1 MEGRFVTLFNALPAA
16 GFRSPF
22 TKYLVYYDGPV
33 AEADLCGQG
42 ASDATGF
49 GLAAMYVQACSGAP
63 VSVVA
68 AHELLHT
75 LGAVPRGAPNRCPD
89 PNGAHTCD
97 SMADL
102 MHPFLDTSPLDA
114 KLLDPGRD
122 DYYGHS
128 GTFTDSQDS
137 PWLVQLDRQ
146 QPFTTTISGSRWSD
160 GRRARPRLRAD
171 LHDHVERVDA
181 SHPES
186 CSPSRVEARSLGRR
200 VHRRLDLR
208 CHGRPPASRCR
219 RSSLL
224 SVFRL
229 SVAVSGRGAVR
240 SSRAG
245 ITCRPRCSAA
255 FPSFAPVGLDRDA
268 GEGLAVPLLERRV
281 PRNETHVHGPD
292 DCCDERSS
300 CLFTRV
306 VPRLTSSR
314 RSGSVLRVEAKHD
327 VLVVGAGCAG
337 MRAAIEA
344 FDAGADV
351 AMISKIHPVRSHSGA
366 AEGGINAALGNA
378 SEDDPEK
385 HAFDTVKGSDYL
397 GDQDAIEILCQEAP
411 DDVYQLEH
419 WGAVFSR
426 TPDGRIAQRPFGA
439 AGEPRT
445 AYAADITG
453 HVLIHVLYE
462 QVMKRDIKTYEEFFA
477 WKLVIDED
485 RCQGVIS
492 WDLLDGGLKSIGA
505 KTVILATGGA
515 GRLYTGTTNAYAC
528 TGDGMTMALR
538 AGVALKDME
547 MMQFHPTTLAPTG
560 VLITEGCRGE
570 GAYLLNAQ
578 SERFL
583 IRYAPNAMELASR
596 DVISRAEQTEI
607 DEGRG
612 IDGNVMLDLRHL
624 GAERILERLH
634 GTRELSMTFA
644 GVDPIFEP
652 IPVRPGAHYHMGG
665 VDTDV
670 WGRTS
675 LEGLYAAGEVACV
688 SVHGANRLGGN
699 ALMETITYGKRAG
712 AHAADWA
719 LSNTTIT
726 VPPSVEEDAERELK
740 TLLDRTDGER
750 PWQIRDELAETMH
763 VNFGVFRREEQML
776 AQGDLVQKLRERY
789 ERVVVED
796 KGDVFNTD
804 LTQALELG
812 FLLELAECMIV
823 SGLARK
829 ESRGAHARPYDYPD
843 RDDESYL
850 KHTLVTWEDDAPKLD
865 WKPVTMTKWEPEERK
880 Y

>member
-1 MEGRFVTLFNALPAA
+1 
-16 GFRSPF
+16 
-22 TKYLVYYDGPV
+22 
-33 AEADLCGQG
+33 
-42 ASDATGF
+42 
-49 GLAAMYVQACSGAP
+49 
-63 VSVVA
+63 VV
-68 AHELLHT
+68 
-75 LGAVPRGAPNRCPD
+75 
-89 PNGAHTCD
+89 
-97 SMADL
+97 
-102 MHPFLDTSPLDA
+102 
-114 KLLDPGRD
+114 
-122 DYYGHS
+122 
-128 GTFTDSQDS
+128 
-137 PWLVQLDRQ
+137 
-146 QPFTTTISGSRWSD
+146 
-160 GRRARPRLRAD
+160 
-171 LHDHVERVDA
+171 
-181 SHPES
+181 
-186 CSPSRVEARSLGRR
+186 
-200 VHRRLDLR
+200 
-208 CHGRPPASRCR
+208 
-219 RSSLL
+219 
-224 SVFRL
+224 
-229 SVAVSGRGAVR
+229 
-240 SSRAG
+240 
-245 ITCRPRCSAA
+245 
-255 FPSFAPVGLDRDA
+255 
-268 GEGLAVPLLERRV
+268 
-281 PRNETHVHGPD
+281 
-292 DCCDERSS
+292 
-300 CLFTRV
+300 
-306 VPRLTSSR
+306 
-314 RSGSVLRVEAKHD
+314 AKHD
-327 VLVVGAGCAG
+327 VVVVGAGCAG

-344 FDAGADV
+344 FDAGANV
-351 AMISKIHPVRSHSGA
+351 AMLSKIHPVRSHSGA

-462 QVMKRDIKTYEEFFA
+462 QVMKRDIPTYEEYFA
-477 WKLVIDED
+477 WKLVVDDE
-485 RCQGVIS
+485 RCQGVIA
-492 WDLLDGGLKSIGA
+492 WNLLGGGLESIGA

-528 TGDGMTMALR
+528 TGDGMAMALR

-570 GAYLLNAQ
+570 GAYLLNSQA
-578 SERFL
+578 ERFL
-583 IRYAPNAMELASR
+583 VRYAPNAMELASR

-612 IDGNVMLDLRHL
+612 LDGNVLLDLRHL

-644 GVDPIFEP
+644 GVDPIYEP

-670 WGRTS
+670 WGLTS
-675 LEGLYAAGEVACV
+675 LEGLYAAGEAACV

-699 ALMETITYGKRAG
+699 ALMETITYGKRVG
-712 AHAADWA
+712 RHASEWA
-719 LSNTTIT
+719 LANTTVE
-726 VPPSVEEDAERELK
+726 VPVSVEADADRELR
-740 TLLDRTDGER
+740 TLLDRTEGER

-763 VNFGVFRREEQML
+763 VNFGVFRREDQMVEQ
-776 AQGDLVQKLRERY
+776 GNIVRSLRERY

-796 KGDVFNTD
+796 KGAVFNSD
-804 LTQALELG
+804 LTQALELE
-812 FLLELAECMIV
+812 FLLELAECMVV

-843 RDDESYL
+843 RDDENYL
-850 KHTLVTWEDDAPKLD
+850 RHTLVTWKDGAPELE
-865 WKPVTMTKWEPEERK
+865 WKPVTMTKWQPEERK